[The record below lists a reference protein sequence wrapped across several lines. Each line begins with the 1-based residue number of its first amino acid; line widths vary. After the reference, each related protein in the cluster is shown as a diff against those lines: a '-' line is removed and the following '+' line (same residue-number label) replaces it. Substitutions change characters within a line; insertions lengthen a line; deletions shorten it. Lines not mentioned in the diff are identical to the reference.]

1 MIAKADYGEGTMTT
15 KTTKTKAAGKTVAKS
30 GRGGARPGAGRPSV
44 AGTTGTGPSTLVAAR
59 LTSDQLATAKRL
71 GDGNPGKG
79 IRIALD
85 VVDSRLKLPRG

>member
-1 MIAKADYGEGTMTT
+1 MTT
-15 KTTKTKAAGKTVAKS
+15 KTTKTKAAAETVTKIAKS